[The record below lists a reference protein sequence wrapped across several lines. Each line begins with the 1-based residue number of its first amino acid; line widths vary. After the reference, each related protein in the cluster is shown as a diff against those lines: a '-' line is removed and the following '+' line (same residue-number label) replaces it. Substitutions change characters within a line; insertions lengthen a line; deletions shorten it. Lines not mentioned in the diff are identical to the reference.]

1 MFLSLNYIF
10 EWFAGLP
17 GPRGDR
23 GSDGPPGSPGFDGRP
38 GEPGPQGLPGVK
50 GTLYSHATKEVE
62 GFFIK
67 KKYYLHRTVKINVL
81 FLMIRHCRRGQMLP
95 HFNFCFLSL

>member
-50 GTLYSHATKEVE
+50 GTQPCNQRSGRILYNEQ
-62 GFFIK
+62 I
-67 KKYYLHRTVKINVL
+67 
-81 FLMIRHCRRGQMLP
+81 
-95 HFNFCFLSL
+95 LSS

>member
-1 MFLSLNYIF
+1 MATTIVNWISSVNDVFVLLWLNYIF
-10 EWFAGLP
+10 ELFTGLP

-50 GTLYSHATKEVE
+50 GTQPTKSSRRILYKEKKII
-62 GFFIK
+62 FI
-67 KKYYLHRTVKINVL
+67 
-81 FLMIRHCRRGQMLP
+81 GQ
-95 HFNFCFLSL
+95 